1 MIALTPLLALTGG
14 IGMTEGNRVEWM
26 KAAGM
31 ALSHLPADLLRI
43 GAKAAMKTADHPSR
57 VVRAIVAATED
68 EYAAR
73 AKQVRDIAE
82 HEAFFGS
89 QANNAALPPPPSE
102 PLGRRYQPPEPRPR
116 NPTVSDYIAL
126 GLSREEA
133 VAAVQS
139 RSTFTGG
146 DDVAGD

>member
-31 ALSHLPADLLRI
+31 ALSHLPTDLLRI

-57 VVRAIVAATED
+57 VVPAIVAATED
-68 EYAAR
+68 DYAAR
-73 AKQVRDIAE
+73 ARQVRDIAE

-89 QANNAALPPPPSE
+89 QANSVALPPPSE
-102 PLGRRYQPPEPRPR
+102 PLGRHYKPPEPRPR

-126 GLSREEA
+126 GLSRAEA
-133 VAAVQS
+133 VVAVQS